1 MIESFK
7 LGRSLDFFKIM
18 EPPVQKEILSISAL
32 ESALDQP
39 DGQEV
44 VKEPVTPKPSQV
56 DRIWLG
62 FQTGDQEAFQYDGE
76 TQVLSLVESEKQKE
90 HESPLSGM
98 DYNRKQGLVI
108 SSCEGGSIRIWNCDK
123 KFLREIALPHKA
135 DSVCFFN
142 AEGDILVS
150 HEKRVSLITSAR
162 YKTGTFDY
170 VAERNDEPRLVPVTD
185 EILEDL
191 KLRDMSV
198 REKKAQ
204 RSNKLEKPV
213 MELKSPEKVT
223 QRSPAPKLQTP
234 KIIDQQFEN

>member
-1 MIESFK
+1 
-7 LGRSLDFFKIM
+7 M
-18 EPPVQKEILSISAL
+18 EPPKQKEDPVVISP
-32 ESALDQP
+32 EDEALDQP
-39 DGQEV
+39 DGQVLELD
-44 VKEPVTPKPSQV
+44 PPKPSQI

-76 TQVLSLVESEKQKE
+76 TQILSLVESEKQKE

-98 DYNRKQGLVI
+98 DYNRKQGLIV
-108 SSCEGGSIRIWNCDK
+108 SSCQGGSIRIWNTDK

-150 HEKRVSLITSAR
+150 HEKRVSLITAAR
-162 YKTGTFDY
+162 YRTGTFDY
-170 VAERNDEPRLVPVTD
+170 VAERNDTARVVPVSD
-185 EILEDL
+185 ELFEEL

-204 RSNKLEKPV
+204 RRRTSIKETKP
-213 MELKSPEKVT
+213 PE
-223 QRSPAPKLQTP
+223 
-234 KIIDQQFEN
+234 